1 MTKEPVLIA
10 AAVAA
15 VLNALV
21 ALHTFTLST
30 DQLSVVNI
38 AVVAV
43 LALFVR
49 SQVTPVNKV

>member
-15 VLNALV
+15 VLNVLV
-21 ALHTFTLST
+21 RLHAFTLDA
-30 DQLSVVNI
+30 DQITVVNI

-43 LALFVR
+43 LALLVR

>member
-15 VLNALV
+15 LLNALV
-21 ALHTFTLST
+21 ALHAFTLST

-49 SQVTPVNKV
+49 SQVTPVAKP

>member
-10 AAVAA
+10 AAIAA
-15 VLNALV
+15 ILNALV
-21 ALHTFTLST
+21 RLNAFTLST

-49 SQVTPVNKV
+49 SQVSPVKP